1 MLRSILRRATAPRRW
16 DGQVMVDVCMV
27 PMGQGVSVRNEVTEV
42 ERLFRE
48 KQKQGIL
55 ECQLHAYGTNIS
67 GSWDDVMGALREA
80 HELLHDKLGVVRIT
94 SSIRM
99 GTRTDKSQSME
110 DKVAAVEQGLA
121 KPHGS

>member
-1 MLRSILRRATAPRRW
+1 
-16 DGQVMVDVCMV
+16 
-27 PMGQGVSVRNEVTEV
+27 
-42 ERLFRE
+42 
-48 KQKQGIL
+48 
-55 ECQLHAYGTNIS
+55 HAYGTNIS